1 METEVKMMM
10 KHVADKKRLG
20 RVVGEGGIYDESANR
35 RAYSQSRVCSLSP
48 CGANRVTT
56 ERPLMCL
63 LPAAV
68 NRAEAAARER
78 SSANFTPRPG
88 KVISRCT
95 GRPILRG

>member
-1 METEVKMMM
+1 METQVKMMM

-63 LPAAV
+63 LPPP
-68 NRAEAAARER
+68 
-78 SSANFTPRPG
+78 STGPRQLHG
-88 KVISRCT
+88 KGHRQ
-95 GRPILRG
+95 ILRPVQVK